1 MVWPMLAVTV
11 GSSILSG
18 MMGDKAANKQAKAQN
33 KAAMRQN
40 ELNWLETEKSA
51 LALDA
56 QRASIKQQSAKSLAL
71 AVRAA
76 NQARGST
83 VAGLAA
89 AGIKGMTA
97 DQLVSDVNR
106 DLHERQF
113 ELQEQTRYALEDVD
127 QQQVNM
133 YSAFIA
139 GQAQPVRSQAQGVGA
154 HAFNGLVNAA
164 GQYAQAYYGFGAAKS
179 KANPPASTNP
189 ALGLDPRYGLNF

>member
-11 GSSILSG
+11 GSSLLG
-18 MMGDKAANKQAKAQN
+18 GLMGDKAASKQARAQN

-56 QRASIKQQSAKSLAL
+56 QRAAVRQQSAKSLSL
-71 AVRAA
+71 AIRTA
-76 NQARGST
+76 NQSRGST
-83 VAGLAA
+83 ITGLAA

-97 DQLVSDVNR
+97 DQLVKDVNR

-113 ELQEQTRYALEDVD
+113 ELEQQTQYALEDIN
-127 QQQVNM
+127 QQQYNL

-139 GQAQPVRSQAQGVGA
+139 GQVAPVQAQTQGMGS
-154 HAFNGLVNAA
+154 HLMNGMMQAA
-164 GQYAQAYYGFGAAKS
+164 GQYAGHYYSFGAG
-179 KANPPASTNP
+179 AN
-189 ALGLDPRYGLNF
+189 R